1 VHIIYG
7 HRMIEIIIGSIEE
20 QIIKLLQKKYPIT
33 TFELASKLRV
43 SRKEIEWVLQKLQV
57 KGIAKLEPLPDKTYV
72 RLLRNDFQFV
82 GSKQQRKLM
91 KRSTKN
97 KKEDDRDYDS
107 IMYS

>member
-1 VHIIYG
+1 
-7 HRMIEIIIGSIEE
+7 MIEITIGSLEE

-43 SRKEIEWVLQKLQV
+43 SRKEIEWVLQKFQI

-82 GSKQQRKLM
+82 GPRHQRKIM
-91 KRSTKN
+91 KHSTKN
-97 KKEDDRDYDS
+97 KKEDDGDYDG

>member
-1 VHIIYG
+1 
-7 HRMIEIIIGSIEE
+7 MIEITIGSLDE

-33 TFELASKLRV
+33 TFELASKLQV
-43 SRKEIEWVLQKLQV
+43 SQKEIEWVLQKFQV

-82 GSKQQRKLM
+82 GPRQQRKIM
-91 KRSTKN
+91 KQSTKN
-97 KKEDDRDYDS
+97 KKKDDGDYDG